1 MKKKTINQW
10 MRSLHRDLGFFAVG
24 LVIIYSLSGITL
36 IYRNTDFLKTEKVM
50 QKTLSSQMSATEVGA
65 ALKLKKMGVI
75 SENGEMIN
83 FENGTYNKVTG
94 VASYTTQEVV
104 SPLKQF
110 INLHKRSS
118 QSPFHWFGIAFGS
131 ILLFLVIS
139 SFWMFKPGS
148 KMFKRGIILAVSG
161 VAVALVLLFV

>member
-50 QKTLSSQMSATEVGA
+50 QRTLPLQMSAKEVGTV
-65 ALKLKKMGVI
+65 LKLKNMKII
-75 SENGEMIN
+75 SEDAQVIE
-83 FENGTYNKVTG
+83 FANGTYNKVTG
-94 VASYTTQEVV
+94 DASYTTQEVI
-104 SPLKQF
+104 SPFKQF

-161 VAVALVLLFV
+161 VVVALVLLFV